1 MLLFL
6 QQLTEAGIATNAFYL
21 HAALHVCMLHIH
33 QWVHYV
39 FNNVLLTKSATLL
52 YHIEIM
58 GKAIKAG
65 VSDRVNSA
73 SVVQHHIT
81 LLRIDWEHDSTPDSC

>member
-1 MLLFL
+1 
-6 QQLTEAGIATNAFYL
+6 
-21 HAALHVCMLHIH
+21 
-33 QWVHYV
+33 
-39 FNNVLLTKSATLL
+39 
-52 YHIEIM
+52 M

-73 SVVQHHIT
+73 SVVQHHIA